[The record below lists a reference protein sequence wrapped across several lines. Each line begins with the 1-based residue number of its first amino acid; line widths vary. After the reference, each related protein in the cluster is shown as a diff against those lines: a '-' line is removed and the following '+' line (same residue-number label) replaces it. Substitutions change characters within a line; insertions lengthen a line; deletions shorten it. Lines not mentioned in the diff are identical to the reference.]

1 MVISPR
7 PKSRSLTRSWRP
19 SRSLSRTVQERADQ
33 PRGAVQLGQDCLD
46 LVAGQHDR
54 QSLRLAGPHHSF
66 DAVERQFQHVF
77 VKEQHRRQSLVLR
90 GRGHVC
96 ADREMRQETV
106 DVALCQFARV
116 RADVKQNEA
125 ANPVEVGLFGTAAV
139 VSGAQGFYHAV
150 VEPRCRL
157 TRE

>member
-1 MVISPR
+1 M
-7 PKSRSLTRSWRP
+7 
-19 SRSLSRTVQERADQ
+19 
-33 PRGAVQLGQDCLD
+33 GQDCLD
-46 LVAGQHDR
+46 LVLCQHDR

-125 ANPVEVGLFGTAAV
+125 ANPVEVGLFGTAATSRLAPFAATAV
-139 VSGAQGFYHAV
+139 VSSAQGVYHAV
-150 VEPRCRL
+150 VKPRGGL
-157 TRE
+157 TWE